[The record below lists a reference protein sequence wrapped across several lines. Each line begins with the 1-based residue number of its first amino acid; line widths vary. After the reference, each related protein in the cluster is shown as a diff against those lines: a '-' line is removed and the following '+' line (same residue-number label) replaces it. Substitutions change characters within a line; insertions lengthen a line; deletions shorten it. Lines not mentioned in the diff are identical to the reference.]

1 MPQDLGGKEDK
12 MRKTALKAFTMIELL
27 VVIAVIGVMA
37 TAVLSAINPLEQ
49 INKGTDT
56 GYRSDS
62 EQLLSA
68 VDRYYSSL
76 GYFPWQNGAQDTT
89 NLSQAWGNVIALN
102 TATGFINNLESTN
115 EIKHGFTIRLL
126 DPNRVPIEVMYNSAA
141 TSATMY
147 ACFTP
152 KSNSFTT
159 EAFNRCANTT
169 ATAGTPF
176 DASSTACGGGV
187 GGSTGCTIANK
198 DCYVCL
204 P

>member
-1 MPQDLGGKEDK
+1 
-12 MRKTALKAFTMIELL
+12 MRQTAKKAFTMIELL

-76 GYFPWQNGAQDTT
+76 GYFPWQNGAQDTS
-89 NLSQAWGNVIALN
+89 NISVSWNDINSVN
-102 TATGFINNLESTN
+102 TSTN
-115 EIKHGFTIRLL
+115 FLGRLEETQEVKHGFILRLI
-126 DPNRVPIEVMYNSAA
+126 DPNRTYIKIMYDNSA
-141 TSATMY
+141 TSPTMY
-147 ACFTP
+147 TCFSP
-152 KSNSFTT
+152 KSNSFLT
-159 EAFNRCANTT
+159 EAANRCANTAIT
-169 ATAGTPF
+169 NSTPF
-176 DASSTACGGGV
+176 ASGAAGYACNGTV
-187 GGSTGCTIANK
+187 GNGTCLSEK
-198 DCYVCL
+198 SCYVCL